1 MRRLLNRLY
10 LASGALAALFIVAI
24 CAVVLLQVCAN
35 LLDTVANFLTGE
47 PVGIV
52 IPSYAEFAGFFLA
65 AASFLA
71 LAYTLRHGDHIR
83 VSLLI
88 THLRG
93 GARRLTELGC
103 LAVALAVS
111 AYFTWFMFDLVRESF
126 VYEDVSPGMVP
137 VRLWIPQ
144 LSLALGLV
152 VLVIALLDEFVCV
165 AMGKQPGDEG
175 DRDMPVG

>member
-1 MRRLLNRLY
+1 MRRFLDRLY

-24 CAVVLLQVCAN
+24 CVVVLLQVGAN
-35 LLDTVANFLTGE
+35 LIDVAAKLITGE

-71 LAYTLRHGDHIR
+71 LAHTLRRGDHIR

-88 THLRG
+88 THVRG
-93 GARRLTELGC
+93 TPRRVMELVCIG
-103 LAVALAVS
+103 VALAVS
-111 AYFTWFMFDLVRESF
+111 AYFAWFMFDLVLESF
-126 VYEDVSPGMVP
+126 EYGDLSTGMVP
-137 VRLWIPQ
+137 VKLWVPQ

-152 VLVIALLDEFVCV
+152 VLAIALADEFVCV
-165 AMGKQPGDEG
+165 LRGGDPSYEKNSQA
-175 DRDMPVG
+175 PAE

>member
-1 MRRLLNRLY
+1 MRRNLDRLY

-24 CAVVLLQVCAN
+24 CTVVLLQVCAN
-35 LLDTVANFLTGE
+35 LVDTVANLVTGE

-71 LAYTLRHGDHIR
+71 LAHTLRSGDHIR

-88 THLRG
+88 THVHGR
-93 GARRLTELGC
+93 ARRFMELAC
-103 LAVALAVS
+103 VAVALAIS
-111 AYFTWFMFDLVRESF
+111 TYFAWFMFDLVLESF
-126 VYEDVSPGMVP
+126 EYGDVSPGMVP
-137 VRLWIPQ
+137 VELWIPQ

-152 VLVIALLDEFVCV
+152 VLVIALADEFVCV
-165 AMGKQPGDEG
+165 ATGGQPRYETDS
-175 DRDMPVG
+175 DIQVG

>member
-111 AYFTWFMFDLVRESF
+111 VYFTWFMFDLVRESLE
-126 VYEDVSPGMVP
+126 YKDVSPGMVP

-165 AMGKQPGDEG
+165 AMGKQPGDG
-175 DRDMPVG
+175 AGRDMPVG

>member
-24 CAVVLLQVCAN
+24 GTIVLLQVCAN
-35 LLDTVANFLTGE
+35 LVDTVANWLTGE

-65 AASFLA
+65 SSSFLA
-71 LAYTLRHGDHIR
+71 LAHTLRRGDHIR

-88 THLRG
+88 THVHGR
-93 GARRLTELGC
+93 ARRAMELSC
-103 LAVALAVS
+103 VAVALAVS
-111 AYFTWFMFDLVRESF
+111 AYFAWFTFDLVLESLE
-126 VYEDVSPGMVP
+126 YGDVSPGMVP
-137 VRLWIPQ
+137 VSLWIPQ

-165 AMGKQPGDEG
+165 ARGGEPGYEADS
-175 DRDMPVG
+175 DTPVG

>member
-10 LASGALAALFIVAI
+10 LASGALAAFFIVAI
-24 CAVVLLQVCAN
+24 CVVVLLQVGAN
-35 LLDTVANFLTGE
+35 LLDAVANVLTGE

-71 LAYTLRHGDHIR
+71 LAYTLRRGDHIR

-88 THLRG
+88 THLGG
-93 GARRLTELGC
+93 GARRLMELGC
-103 LAVALAVS
+103 IAVALAVS
-111 AYFTWFMFDLVRESF
+111 AYFAWFMFDLVLESF
-126 VYEDVSPGMVP
+126 EYDDVSPGMVP
-137 VRLWIPQ
+137 VKLWIPQ

-152 VLVIALLDEFVCV
+152 VLVVALLDEFVCV
-165 AMGKQPGDEG
+165 AMGRQPGYEANSDT
-175 DRDMPVG
+175 PVG